1 MLPRP
6 FTCCC
11 AVLAIASGFF
21 LYAKKHQT
29 TLLDQQ
35 IARIVH
41 ETEHVRTQTAM
52 LRTEWTLENQPER
65 LTELAAHHAAYLR
78 IMEPTQFVRMADL
91 SSHLPAPVKEYKA
104 PPTPV
109 AMADATVSQPHGLTV
124 APAPLTSAPQHAQP
138 EHVSVASA
146 PAPVV
151 SPAARPQPERAVM
164 TVASAAPVS
173 RPSPAPVQHVSAPPA
188 APVPAPHARVT
199 DTASSGASL
208 LAAIQAAGTHHA
220 QPTET
225 ARATARTELA
235 TAQVDMDLKPRARTT
250 PVAPARMVAARS
262 AAADEPAP
270 IRHPL
275 PATVA
280 SWHPR
285 LHRATTSGGGY
296 MEARASSGYMGG
308 SLLGRGGDS
317 LPPPVPV
324 TN

>member
-11 AVLAIASGFF
+11 AVLAISSGFF

-29 TLLDQQ
+29 TLLDQK
-35 IARIVH
+35 IAGIVH
-41 ETEHVRTQTAM
+41 ETEHVRAQTAM

-65 LTELAAHHAAYLR
+65 LTALAAHHAAYLR

-91 SSHLPAPVKEYKA
+91 SNRLPAPLKENEA
-104 PPTPV
+104 APTPV
-109 AMADATVSQPHGLTV
+109 AMADTPASQSRALPPV
-124 APAPLTSAPQHAQP
+124 QPSSAVQHVQP
-138 EHVSVASA
+138 EHVERVSVASSAA
-146 PAPVV
+146 PAVI
-151 SPAARPQPERAVM
+151 PAARPVPERPVM

-173 RPSPAPVQHVSAPPA
+173 HPAPAPVQHVSAT
-188 APVPAPHARVT
+188 PVAPAPATRVRVA
-199 DTASSGASL
+199 DAGNGSSL
-208 LAAIQAAGTHHA
+208 LAAIQAAGTHHT
-220 QPTET
+220 QPVETPHAT
-225 ARATARTELA
+225 ARAEAAEQA
-235 TAQVDMDLKPRARTT
+235 DMDVKPRIHAT
-250 PVAPARMVAARS
+250 PAAPTRVVAARS
-262 AAADEPAP
+262 TTTDEPSP

-280 SWHPR
+280 SWHPH
-285 LHRATTSGGGY
+285 LHRAATSGGGY

>member
-35 IARIVH
+35 ISRIVH

-65 LTELAAHHAAYLR
+65 LTDLAAHHAAYLR

-91 SSHLPAPVKEYKA
+91 SNRLPAPVKENKT

-109 AMADATVSQPHGLTV
+109 AMADASASQPHEQTV
-124 APAPLTSAPQHAQP
+124 APAPLTSPPQHVQP

-146 PAPVV
+146 SAPVV
-151 SPAARPQPERAVM
+151 SPAARPQPERTIM

-173 RPSPAPVQHVSAPPA
+173 RPAPAPVQHVSAPPPA
-188 APVPAPHARVT
+188 APLPTPHPRVA

-208 LAAIQAAGTHHA
+208 LAAIQAAGSHRAEAAH
-220 QPTET
+220 
-225 ARATARTELA
+225 ATARTELA
-235 TAQVDMDLKPRARTT
+235 STQMDMDLKPRTR
-250 PVAPARMVAARS
+250 VASATPARMVAARNTTP
-262 AAADEPAP
+262 DEPAP
-270 IRHPL
+270 VRHPL

-280 SWHPR
+280 SWHPH

>member
-91 SSHLPAPVKEYKA
+91 SSHLPAPVKENKA

-109 AMADATVSQPHGLTV
+109 VAMADTAASQPHGLN
-124 APAPLTSAPQHAQP
+124 AAQPPLASTPQHTQP
-138 EHVSVASA
+138 EHVNVASA

-151 SPAARPQPERAVM
+151 STAARPQPERTVM

-173 RPSPAPVQHVSAPPA
+173 RPAPIQRVSAPA
-188 APVPAPHARVT
+188 AAPAPHVRVA
-199 DTASSGASL
+199 DTANSGSSL
-208 LAAIQAAGTHHA
+208 LAAIQAAGTHHT

-225 ARATARTELA
+225 PRATARMELA
-235 TAQVDMDLKPRARTT
+235 STQMDMDLKPRARAT
-250 PVAPARMVAARS
+250 PASPARMVAARS
-262 AAADEPAP
+262 TTADEPTP

-280 SWHPR
+280 SWHPH
-285 LHRATTSGGGY
+285 LHHATTSGGGY